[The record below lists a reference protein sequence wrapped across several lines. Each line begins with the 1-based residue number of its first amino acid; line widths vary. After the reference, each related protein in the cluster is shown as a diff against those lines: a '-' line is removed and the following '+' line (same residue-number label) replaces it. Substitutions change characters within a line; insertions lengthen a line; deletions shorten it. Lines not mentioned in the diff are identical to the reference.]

1 MKIHISKVIFIVKGL
16 FMDNSSRTFQLF
28 RFQIL
33 PTIGEQQLDLFF
45 HPNHITSLEEL
56 KSKKNEFFAEVIR
69 SLTEFNHPRAEL
81 THKLVEVN
89 EYFVLKIGANRS
101 LTRITKEFEKEELD
115 NWPSVYVIINN
126 DPDVQM
132 MAIELDEEAFYRTS
146 TVAHILTSNLNE
158 KLRNYR
164 LTLEILPMFVKNE
177 FWNLVKSHKNRIT
190 RTQFFMVAPNLAN
203 ISKNLELDLGE
214 IKSRTNSL
222 HTNMSLQSPRGESL
236 TLSEEDNF
244 TNSLVQYAS
253 EGGGTVHLKVKGI
266 RKTIKTED
274 SIKST
279 EVDEIYFT
287 GENIPE
293 DLIEQLGKILK

>member
-1 MKIHISKVIFIVKGL
+1 M
-16 FMDNSSRTFQLF
+16 NTTSRTFQLF

-33 PTIGEQQLDLFF
+33 PTIGEHQLDLFF
-45 HPNHITSLEEL
+45 PQNEITSLEEL
-56 KSKKNEFFAEVIR
+56 KSRKNEIFADAIR
-69 SLTEFNHPRAEL
+69 KLTEFYHPRAEL
-81 THKLVEVN
+81 THKLFEFN
-89 EYFVLKIGANRS
+89 EYFVIKIGANRS
-101 LTRITKEFEKEELD
+101 LTRITKDFETEELD
-115 NWPSVYVIINN
+115 NWPSVYVVINN
-126 DPDVQM
+126 DPNSQM

-146 TVAHILTSNLNE
+146 TVAHVLTSNLNE

-164 LTLEILPMFVKNE
+164 LTLEILPTFIKNE
-177 FWNLVKSHKNRIT
+177 FWNLVSSHKNRIT

-222 HTNMSLQSPRGESL
+222 HTNMSLQAPGGESL
-236 TLSEEDNF
+236 TLSENDNF
-244 TNSLVQYAS
+244 TNSLVHYAS

-266 RKTIKTED
+266 RKLIKTED

-293 DLIEQLGKILK
+293 DLIDQLRKILQ